1 MHSAVGTSAV
11 HGGEDVNE
19 RTDDVRVGLIGYGY
33 SGKTFH
39 APLISATPGLALS
52 AVASRDCAKVRAD
65 FANLRVI
72 DNPGDLIRSS
82 DIDVVVI
89 ATPNDSHAPL
99 ARQALAA
106 GKHVVVDK
114 PFTLTLAEARELRD
128 LAVEQQRLLA
138 VFQNRRWDS
147 DYLSIRRALAEQLL
161 GEVTHFESHFDRF
174 RPEVRRRWREGSGPG
189 SGIWF
194 DLGPHLVDQA
204 LQLFGLPDCLTA
216 NFARQRAGAESDDW
230 AHVVLDYGSRRV
242 ILHTGMLTA
251 GGVHRFLLHG
261 SQGSLLKH
269 RADQQEAQLLAGIK
283 PTNPDWGADPD
294 DLVFFD
300 GTRGERRIPAVRGD
314 QREFYT
320 GIAAALR
327 GSGPNPVP
335 AAQIIAVVAVIEA
348 AILAAVSGQRAKL
361 YLTQDERDI
370 WN

>member
-1 MHSAVGTSAV
+1 
-11 HGGEDVNE
+11 
-19 RTDDVRVGLIGYGY
+19 
-33 SGKTFH
+33 
-39 APLISATPGLALS
+39 
-52 AVASRDCAKVRAD
+52 
-65 FANLRVI
+65 
-72 DNPGDLIRSS
+72 
-82 DIDVVVI
+82 
-89 ATPNDSHAPL
+89 
-99 ARQALAA
+99 
-106 GKHVVVDK
+106 
-114 PFTLTLAEARELRD
+114 
-128 LAVEQQRLLA
+128 
-138 VFQNRRWDS
+138 
-147 DYLSIRRALAEQLL
+147 
-161 GEVTHFESHFDRF
+161 
-174 RPEVRRRWREGSGPG
+174 
-189 SGIWF
+189 
-194 DLGPHLVDQA
+194 
-204 LQLFGLPDCLTA
+204 
-216 NFARQRAGAESDDW
+216 
-230 AHVVLDYGSRRV
+230 VVLDYGSRRV
-242 ILHTGMLTA
+242 ILHAGMLTA